1 MPDSGRY
8 LACLRVFVSSF
19 LERREHYGCGD
30 RYDRRSFCFIFALP
44 FLFRYFRIFRKFN
57 RKGVRSMEPKKDAPQ
72 ALTEQEKKLLTML
85 RSLEYGELRVVVQ
98 AGRPVR
104 VEEIRRSVQL

>member
-1 MPDSGRY
+1 
-8 LACLRVFVSSF
+8 
-19 LERREHYGCGD
+19 
-30 RYDRRSFCFIFALP
+30 
-44 FLFRYFRIFRKFN
+44 
-57 RKGVRSMEPKKDAPQ
+57 MEPKKDAPQ
-72 ALTEQEKKLLTML
+72 ALTEQEKELLTML

>member
-1 MPDSGRY
+1 
-8 LACLRVFVSSF
+8 
-19 LERREHYGCGD
+19 
-30 RYDRRSFCFIFALP
+30 
-44 FLFRYFRIFRKFN
+44 
-57 RKGVRSMEPKKDAPQ
+57 MEPKKDAPQ

-104 VEEIRRSVQL
+104 VEKIRRSVQL